1 VESATDVV
9 EHVPRQ
15 SASVLGGVGCRRA
28 LPRHLSAVKE
38 GAGGREETGAGGRR
52 EGGRGQ
58 EGKSGGG
65 APPGGGGGGGPGRP
79 AGKKINRDCPP
90 PLNHHPPLLQDT
102 YSDTHP
108 YLTPFT
114 APPLLQH

>member
-58 EGKSGGG
+58 EGKSVGGRE
-65 APPGGGGGGGPGRP
+65 GGREG
-79 AGKKINRDCPP
+79 GKKINRDCPP